1 MTPEDKKLLD
11 SHVKEIA
18 KILYK
23 NAPIE
28 KLETFEG
35 IETAVRDQ
43 VLEKDIEKD
52 KLARFKSIKKT
63 IQTLEKRQKQVLK
76 QGKLAPSG
84 AWVARYQVRQNH
96 KKYWYYK

>member
-1 MTPEDKKLLD
+1 MIEFALANQWHSYDKKLLD

-35 IETAVRDQ
+35 IETTVRDQ
-43 VLEKDIEKD
+43 VLEQVNPKIAFLGARSLASYADAGSHRFFYLRKNWNPQRTYPKNK
-52 KLARFKSIKKT
+52 KLC
-63 IQTLEKRQKQVLK
+63 
-76 QGKLAPSG
+76 
-84 AWVARYQVRQNH
+84 W
-96 KKYWYYK
+96 

>member
-1 MTPEDKKLLD
+1 MTPEEKKLLD

-23 NAPIE
+23 NAPPE

-43 VLEKDIEKD
+43 VLEHVNLEMNLKIMGRLFVKDAGW
-52 KLARFKSIKKT
+52 LTS
-63 IQTLEKRQKQVLK
+63 
-76 QGKLAPSG
+76 
-84 AWVARYQVRQNH
+84 
-96 KKYWYYK
+96 